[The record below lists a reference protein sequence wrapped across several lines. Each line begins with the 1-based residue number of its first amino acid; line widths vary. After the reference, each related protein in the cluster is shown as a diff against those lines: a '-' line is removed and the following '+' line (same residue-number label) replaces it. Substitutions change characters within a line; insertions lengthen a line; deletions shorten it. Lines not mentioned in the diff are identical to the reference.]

1 MNSTIPRLL
10 RRVTRLDFVDGL
22 GVALGKRS
30 VALVL
35 LQKRFASI
43 SVQAHRVVPLPP
55 PEEAAERRRALAA
68 AVRDFRG
75 EFEVSTDRVFVSVP
89 RSMAVLARLSLPAAA
104 KTDLD
109 QVVEFESDRVL
120 PTGRD
125 DLYLDYVSRD
135 AGDKVEILLIGI
147 PRRTAAEILDAL
159 EEGGAYARSIVP
171 TPLALQ
177 DLIGFSPAAPV
188 PSMVLVVDDAG
199 EVEIEPDLEG
209 EVSESHVLRGAEA
222 SSEVRV
228 RAALSREIERL
239 PGVNGE
245 IPTVGICLDPAG
257 ESELLPA
264 ESLSRSRELLAG
276 VKPSLGAS
284 DDFFEKAPTALL
296 PALGAALAAVREGST
311 DVNLLP
317 PEERRGVD
325 EGAPVLTFLL
335 AAVLVATSLLWVS
348 SALVKDYLILRGL
361 RAELAAL
368 EPQMRQIHAA
378 ESESD
383 QLREKL
389 LLLTEGAE
397 APNSLVLQELTKIV
411 PNNAYLTSF
420 RVRNGR
426 VELEG
431 FATAA
436 SDLVPVLEKSRLLR
450 NAQFT
455 SPVTKVQDNQER
467 FSLTT
472 DVVR

>member
-1 MNSTIPRLL
+1 MSSAMPRLL

-22 GVALGKRS
+22 GIALGRRS

-35 LQKRFASI
+35 LSKRFASVA
-43 SVQAHRVVPLPP
+43 VQAHRVMPLPP
-55 PEEAAERRRALAA
+55 PEEAAARRVALAS
-68 AVRDFRG
+68 AVREFRE

-89 RSMAVLARLSLPAAA
+89 RSMAVLARLSLPSAA
-104 KTDLD
+104 KSDLD

-125 DLYLDYVSRD
+125 ELYLDYVSREV
-135 AGDKVEILLIGI
+135 GDKVEVLLIGI
-147 PRRTAAEILDAL
+147 LRRTAAELLDAL
-159 EEGGAYARSIVP
+159 EEGGAYARSLVP

-177 DLIGFSPAAPV
+177 DLLGFSPAAPL
-188 PSMVLVVDDAG
+188 PRMLFVVDDGG
-199 EVEIEPDLEG
+199 EVEIDPILEG
-209 EVSESHVLRGAEA
+209 EVSESHVLRGGEA
-222 SSEVRV
+222 SSEAVV
-228 RAALSREIERL
+228 RAALSREIDRL
-239 PGVNGE
+239 PGVGGE
-245 IPTVGICLDPAG
+245 TPTFGICLDPAG
-257 ESELLPA
+257 ESSVLPP
-264 ESLSRSRELLAG
+264 ESLSGSRELLAG

-284 DDFFEKAPTALL
+284 DDFFETAPTAVL

-335 AAVLVATSLLWVS
+335 AAILVATSLLWVS

-361 RAELAAL
+361 RSELAAL
-368 EPQMRQIHAA
+368 EPQIRQIHAA

-383 QLREKL
+383 RLREKL
-389 LLLTEGAE
+389 LLLTAGAE
-397 APNSLVLQELTKIV
+397 VPNSMVLQELTSIV

-420 RVRNGR
+420 RIRDGR

-436 SDLVPVLEKSRLLR
+436 SDLVPILEKSKRLR